1 MRPRPP
7 RRSSPDMRI
16 LAIRGGGLASLAQP
30 FEIDLTQEPLA
41 GTGLF
46 AITGETGA
54 GKSTILD
61 ALCLALYGDY
71 PRAAIDKREKVN
83 DPSEVVLQASDPRN
97 ILTRGAGAGHAEVDF
112 IGVDGVAYRASWAVR
127 RAKNKPTG
135 RLQAVERKLER
146 CDGTATVATSIE
158 SVKAAVIEKS
168 GFTFEEFRRSVLLAQ
183 GEFDAFLLADEA
195 QRAALLEKITG
206 TELYSRISMQVF
218 ATTAE
223 RQHQLDLLEAQRQA
237 IGLRPECDLI
247 AERAEEASAL
257 AAQRTAEAERQQV
270 DAVLAAASDLTGLR
284 RAAGARA
291 GEAAEAARAVDEAG
305 IALDCAETA
314 RDGEAS
320 ALGRIDIE
328 IVELEPL
335 WQEASRLDDRFADAG
350 QRCAASAVALTDAQR
365 SEAAAKERLAA
376 LDSERHSTEEQ
387 QTTALAGLAR
397 DAAHALL
404 TEQEARF
411 VAGLKAYAGL
421 ARRLETTREEARRAE
436 VEIDRL
442 TASIAR
448 SETAL
453 VTDRS
458 ERSRI
463 AELVAARRAALEA
476 IDDMALSLREVDLLA
491 ADADI
496 GQALEAVRERDRADA
511 VLASARTEAQ
521 AASAEEAMQDRR
533 ATEVRTAL
541 QERARAREELS
552 QLCDMAD
559 AALSASATKMRSV
572 LIDSEP
578 CPVCGAL
585 DHPFAHADDTGTA
598 LARDIKHRR
607 TVLDHEIAALTETLT
622 EAETARSRAAGA
634 IRQALDTI
642 ATVEPHLAEVRSL
655 LTRRQAGLVRH
666 AALLGRPAAITDDA
680 GALTAAMLDTVRAA
694 CAAARRSVADARGRA
709 RALHAEIEDLRKAEA
724 RVADRIEKAVA
735 AGNAERQALAG
746 LAGTATARGDRLGDL
761 RDEMAG
767 LLQELAPA
775 LAAAAMMTSDVERD
789 VAAAKQ
795 RLQSL
800 AGSYRDRIAERDRV
814 AERLARLKGDID
826 LAANDLSHAAAN
838 LARAEEH
845 DALCRAESE
854 RARTSRSALLGGVA
868 TEPHRQAA
876 LARRSAAREAMQVA
890 AEAVVQAKLALA
902 RAQSGAAAAAKAEE
916 LATAAAA
923 AAAVRL
929 EHAAIVADAEPA
941 TVERLRTEV
950 PEALSGFAERRHG
963 LDQSIDAAK
972 ARLVLIADARVRDG
986 EAREKSA
993 RLAAE
998 YDAKAQDHAIWQAVN
1013 AAIGQADGAKFRRF
1027 AQSVTLDH
1035 LIDLANVQIAALSP
1049 RYRLRRSTLADLA
1062 LDVIDRDMGDEI
1074 RSPRS
1079 LSGGER
1085 FLVSLALAL
1094 ALSRLEGRQT
1104 FVDTLFID
1112 EGFGSLD
1119 GDTID
1124 LAVGALESLQGQG
1137 RKVGVITHVAA
1148 MVEQI
1153 AVQVKVEKH
1162 GSGRSVVRIVAGGAG
1177 TF

>member
-1 MRPRPP
+1 
-7 RRSSPDMRI
+7 MRI

-112 IGVDGVAYRASWAVR
+112 IGVDGVAYRATWAVR

-158 SVKAAVIEKS
+158 PVKAAVIEKS

-223 RQHQLDLLEAQRQA
+223 RQHQLDLLAAQRQA
-237 IGLRPECDLI
+237 IDLRPESDL
-247 AERAEEASAL
+247 AVERAEEAAAI
-257 AAQRTAEAERQQV
+257 AAQGTAEAERQQV
-270 DAVLAAASDLTGLR
+270 DAVLAAASELARLG
-284 RAAGARA
+284 RAAAERSREVEEA
-291 GEAAEAARAVDEAG
+291 GRAVHEAG
-305 IALDCAETA
+305 TALEQAEQA
-314 RDGEAS
+314 RDDEAS
-320 ALGRIDIE
+320 ALGRIDAE
-328 IVELEPL
+328 IAELEPL
-335 WQEASRLDDRFADAG
+335 WQEAARLDDRLSDAG
-350 QRCAASAVALTDAQR
+350 QRCAAATEALKDAR
-365 SEAAAKERLAA
+365 GAEAAAKERLAA
-376 LDSERHSTEEQ
+376 LDGERHSAEEQ
-387 QTTALAGLAR
+387 QATALVALAR
-397 DAAHALL
+397 DAAHAVLA
-404 TEQEARF
+404 EQEARF

-421 ARRLETTREEARRAE
+421 ALRFETTREEARRAE
-436 VEIDRL
+436 VEIERL
-442 TASIAR
+442 TASIAH
-448 SETAL
+448 SEAAL
-453 VTDRS
+453 AADRS
-458 ERSRI
+458 ERTRI
-463 AELVAARRAALEA
+463 ADLVAARRTALEA
-476 IDDMALSLREVDLLA
+476 IDDPALSLREADLLA

-496 GQALEAVRERDRADA
+496 GQALEAVRERDRGDA

-521 AASAEEAMQDRR
+521 AASAEEATQGRR
-533 ATEVRTAL
+533 ATEVRAAL

-559 AALSASATKMRSV
+559 ATLSTAATTMRSV
-572 LIDSEP
+572 LIEGQA

-585 DHPFAHADDTGTA
+585 EHPFAHADDTATA

-634 IRQALDTI
+634 VRQALDTI
-642 ATVEPHLAEVRSL
+642 AAAEPHLAEVQSR
-655 LTRRQAGLVRH
+655 LTLRHAGLVRH
-666 AALLGRPAAITDDA
+666 AVLLGTAAAMPDDA
-680 GALTAAMLDTVRAA
+680 GALTAATLEAVRAA
-694 CAAARRSVADARGRA
+694 WAATRRSVSDARGQA
-709 RALHAEIEDLRKAEA
+709 RALHAEIEELRKAEA
-724 RVADRIEKAVA
+724 RVADRIEEAVV
-735 AGNAERQALAG
+735 AGDAERQALAG
-746 LAGTATARGDRLGDL
+746 LAGAATARRDRVADL
-761 RDEMAG
+761 REEMAG
-767 LLQELAPA
+767 ALDELAPA
-775 LAAAAMMTSDVERD
+775 LAAAAMTASDVERD
-789 VAAAKQ
+789 VAAARQ
-795 RLQSL
+795 RLQML
-800 AGSYRDRIAERDRV
+800 AGSYRDQIAERDRV
-814 AERLARLKGDID
+814 AERLARLKGAID
-826 LAANDLSHAAAN
+826 LAANDLSHASAN
-838 LARAEEH
+838 LARAEEQ
-845 DALCRAESE
+845 DTLCRAGAEQV
-854 RARTSRSALLGGVA
+854 RTARSALLGGVA

-876 LARRSAAREAMQVA
+876 LARQSAAREAMQTA

-916 LATAAAA
+916 WATAAAA

-929 EHAAIVADAEPA
+929 EHAAIVAGAEPA
-941 TVERLRTEV
+941 TVERLRAEV
-950 PEALSGFAERRHG
+950 PEALSGFAERRHR

-972 ARLVLIADARVRDG
+972 ARLVLIADARARDA
-986 EAREKSA
+986 EAREKSV
-993 RLAAE
+993 RLAAD
-998 YDAKAQDHAIWQAVN
+998 YDAKAEDHAIWQAVN

-1027 AQSVTLDH
+1027 AQSFTLDH
-1035 LIDLANVQIAALSP
+1035 LIDLANLQIAALSP

-1062 LDVIDRDMGDEI
+1062 LDVVDRDMGDEI

-1085 FLVSLALAL
+1085 FLVALALAL

-1124 LAVGALESLQGQG
+1124 LAIGALESLQGQG

-1153 AVQVKVEKH
+1153 AVQVKVEKR
-1162 GSGRSVVRIVAGGAG
+1162 GSGRSVVRIVDGGAG